1 MLQSILVCLWQL
13 LINTN
18 GCQHRDNSSSAFK
31 LWDNLITQAAG
42 EPTLNLF
49 THVIMYYSLTG
60 MAYNAKA
67 SI

>member
-42 EPTLNLF
+42 EPTLKPVYTCDCVLF
-49 THVIMYYSLTG
+49 VNWDGL
-60 MAYNAKA
+60 
-67 SI
+67 